1 MVVTRSRL
9 HAIRMTQAIDDGIT
23 PKGYRGISTLVAFSE
38 SVEDPDVTEK
48 ETPRRRKRF
57 LRGTAAQAV
66 RLG

>member
-38 SVEDPDVTEK
+38 PVKDPDVTERS
-48 ETPRRRKRF
+48 TPRRK
-57 LRGTAAQAV
+57 
-66 RLG
+66 